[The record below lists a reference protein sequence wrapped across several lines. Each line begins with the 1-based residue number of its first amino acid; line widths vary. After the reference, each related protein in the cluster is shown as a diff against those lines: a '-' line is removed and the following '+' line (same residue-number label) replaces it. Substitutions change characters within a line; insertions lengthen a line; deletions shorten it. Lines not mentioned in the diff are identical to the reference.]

1 MNILLASKSPTR
13 AKLLKNAGIKFET
26 VSHGVDEEEVKLSM
40 SSQSP
45 KEIAVKLSE
54 LKALKPSSSNPD
66 VFVIGSDQVL
76 DLQGKLFNKANNRGE
91 AVEQLRTLSG
101 QEHTL
106 ITSTVIA
113 KNNSIVWRH
122 LNESKMK
129 MRALSEEMIQ
139 NYLAEASDEI
149 LNIVGVY
156 AIEKE
161 GIKLFELIGG
171 DIFSIQGISM
181 LPLTQFLWNNNILF
195 KNDSK

>member
-13 AKLLKNAGIKFET
+13 AKLLKNAGIEFEI
-26 VSHGVDEEEVKLSM
+26 VGHGVDEEEVKLSM

-106 ITSTVIA
+106 IT
-113 KNNSIVWRH
+113 
-122 LNESKMK
+122 
-129 MRALSEEMIQ
+129 LS
-139 NYLAEASDEI
+139 
-149 LNIVGVY
+149 
-156 AIEKE
+156 
-161 GIKLFELIGG
+161 LIH
-171 DIFSIQGISM
+171 I
-181 LPLTQFLWNNNILF
+181 
-195 KNDSK
+195 

>member
-13 AKLLKNAGIKFET
+13 AKLLKNAGIEFEI

-40 SSQSP
+40 SSRSP
-45 KEIAVKLSE
+45 KEAAIKLSE

-76 DLQGKLFNKANNRGE
+76 DMQGKLFNKVNNRRE

-139 NYLAEASDEI
+139 SYLAEASDEI

-161 GIKLFELIGG
+161 GIKLFESIDG

-195 KNDSK
+195 QNDSK

>member
-13 AKLLKNAGIKFET
+13 AKLLKNAGIEFEI
-26 VSHGVDEEEVKLSM
+26 VGHGVDEEEVKLSM

-45 KEIAVKLSE
+45 KEVAIKLSE

-113 KNNSIVWRH
+113 KNNSIVWRY

-139 NYLAEASDEI
+139 SYLAEASDEI

-161 GIKLFELIGG
+161 GIKLFESIDG

-195 KNDSK
+195 TNDPK

>member
-13 AKLLKNAGIKFET
+13 AKLLKNAGIEFET

-45 KEIAVKLSE
+45 KEVAIKLSE
-54 LKALKPSSSNPD
+54 LKATKPSCSNPD

-76 DLQGKLFNKANNRGE
+76 DLQGKLFNKANNREE

-129 MRALSEEMIQ
+129 MRVLSEEMIQ
-139 NYLAEASDEI
+139 NYLAEAGDKI

-161 GIKLFELIGG
+161 GIKLFESIGG
-171 DIFSIQGISM
+171 DIFSIQGMSM

-195 KNDSK
+195 KNDAK

>member
-13 AKLLKNAGIKFET
+13 AKLLKNAGIEFET
-26 VSHGVDEEEVKLSM
+26 VGHGVDEEEVKLTM

-45 KEIAVKLSE
+45 KEVAIKLSE
-54 LKALKPSSSNPD
+54 LKALKPSLSNPD

-113 KNNSIVWRH
+113 KNNSIVWRY

-139 NYLAEASDEI
+139 SYLAEASDEI

-156 AIEKE
+156 AIEKD
-161 GIKLFELIGG
+161 GIKLFESIDG